1 MKVIQI
7 DQRTEAW
14 HDWRGARGEFALS
27 DGGPRITAT
36 MACAIM
42 GVSPYQTPYSLW
54 LELTGRKAKQATNWA
69 MQRGQNFEEPAR
81 LAYESCTSDL
91 VEPLC
96 IESSEHEF
104 AAASLDGLSAFGD
117 VIVEIKVPGAA
128 DIGLVRDH
136 QQVPPK
142 YVPQVQWQLLCAGP
156 EVEAL
161 DFYVYSPELAQGW
174 SVRVGHDLEYQS
186 KLLQKAKEFRDC
198 VIQDRPPA
206 GVEFSALGA
215 DYLAAKIEADAAA
228 ERADLLK
235 KSLVSALQT
244 SGETKLESP
253 CVTVTCVTSKGRT
266 DAKKFR
272 SKLVE
277 ITGKSE
283 AELTALEDECR
294 GAETTSVRVTEPK
307 DPLAALNAFR
317 ATFVPDPV
325 VSEIVESPTT
335 VCLDW

>member
-7 DQRTEAW
+7 DQRTDAW
-14 HDWRGARGEFALS
+14 HDWRAAKGEFALA

-36 MACAIM
+36 MLNAIM
-42 GVSPYQTPYSLW
+42 GVSPYQTPYGLW
-54 LELTGRKAKQATNWA
+54 LELTGRKAKQVTNWA

-81 LAYESCTSDL
+81 IAYESCTGDM

-96 IESSEHEF
+96 IESSQVDF

-117 VIVEIKVPGAA
+117 VLVEIKVPGQA
-128 DIGLVRDH
+128 DIALVRDH
-136 QQVPPK
+136 QQVPSK
-142 YVPQVQWQLLCAGP
+142 YLPQVQWQLMCAGP
-156 EVEAL
+156 EVQSL

-174 SVRVGHDLEYQS
+174 SVRVGHDSEYQS
-186 KLLQKAKEFRDC
+186 KLLQKAKEFRAC
-198 VIQDRPPA
+198 VMEDRPPA
-206 GVEFSALGA
+206 GVEFASLGA

-228 ERADLLK
+228 ERADRLK
-235 KSLVSALQT
+235 KSLIAALQN
-244 SGETKLESP
+244 SGETRLESP

-277 ITGKSE
+277 ITGKTE

-294 GAETTSVRVTEPK
+294 GSETTSVRLTEPK
-307 DPLAALNAFR
+307 DPVAALNSFR
-317 ATFVPDPV
+317 SIVPDPV